1 MEEGPEMIDML
12 MTIGAALA
20 GGLAMYF
27 YGYRKA
33 GKVQEVKQTKQ
44 RLKDMKTAQE
54 VRDEVEILD
63 DTGLAD
69 RASKWLRK

>member
-1 MEEGPEMIDML
+1 MDAVI
-12 MTIGAALA
+12 ALISMVVS
-20 GGLAMYF
+20 GLVAYF
-27 YGYRKA
+27 YGRHATKKEA
-33 GKVQEVKQTKQ
+33 AAAKVNQ
-44 RLKDMKTAQE
+44 RLDAMKVSQE

>member
-1 MEEGPEMIDML
+1 MIDML
-12 MTIGAALA
+12 IGPLAPYLAAAL
-20 GGLAMYF
+20 GGLLMYF

-33 GKVQEVKQTKQ
+33 DKAQEVKQTKQ
-44 RLKDMKTAQE
+44 RLKDVKTAQE

>member
-1 MEEGPEMIDML
+1 MIDLL
-12 MTIGAALA
+12 MTIGAAILS
-20 GGLAMYF
+20 GLAMYF
-27 YGYRKA
+27 FGYRKA
-33 GKVQEVKQTKQ
+33 GQTRKAKETEK

-63 DTGLAD
+63 DAGLAD

>member
-1 MEEGPEMIDML
+1 MDAVI
-12 MTIGAALA
+12 ALISMVVS
-20 GGLAMYF
+20 GLVAYF
-27 YGYRKA
+27 YGRYATKKENA
-33 GKVQEVKQTKQ
+33 AAKVKQ
-44 RLKDMKTAQE
+44 RLDAMKVSQE

>member
-1 MEEGPEMIDML
+1 MIDMIVGPL
-12 MTIGAALA
+12 APYLAAA
-20 GGLAMYF
+20 IGGLLMYF

-33 GKVQEVKQTKQ
+33 GKAQEAKQTKR
-44 RLKDMKTAQE
+44 RLKDMKVAQE
-54 VRDEVEILD
+54 VRDDVEILD

>member
-1 MEEGPEMIDML
+1 MIDML
-12 MTIGAALA
+12 VGPLAPYLVATISGVL
-20 GGLAMYF
+20 MF
-27 YGYRKA
+27 FFGYRKA
-33 GKVQEVKQTKQ
+33 GKALDAKQTKQ
-44 RLKDMKTAQE
+44 RLEDMKTAQG